1 MGPVGLGAPV
11 WFDRLQY
18 PHCMAPTVTLTRQ
31 QLYDLVWSKPM
42 TSIAAEFG
50 VSSVAFAKHCTK
62 LDVPRPGRG
71 YWQQLRMRLEPERD
85 PLRAAGED
93 TPDSVELTRHEKVP
107 GQERPAEPPPVVEVQ
122 DDLRGAHPLVAT
134 LRKALG
140 TSTRFGLGL
149 LAIRGVDHA
158 VLKVAKGNE
167 KRALLILDALFKALV
182 ARGHELQF
190 GECYPGGRQHAL
202 RVLIGKREVEIWLT
216 ERLEQTDHVETPEE
230 KDRRVRFGSSWAPK
244 FDQVPSGN
252 LVLEAKSPWDARL
265 RHRWR
270 DSEQQRLEGRL
281 GEVVLGLEAIAA
293 AWIEHDGRVEEE
305 QRARQREQEA
315 REATAA
321 RAAHLQALAKDLVGM
336 AEASDLADK
345 VRRFLDRVQTT
356 IPENQRS
363 EEFVAWFRWAAG
375 QATSLDPL
383 SRPERIA
390 KRMTPDGPLG

>member
-1 MGPVGLGAPV
+1 VG
-11 WFDRLQY
+11 
-18 PHCMAPTVTLTRQ
+18 
-31 QLYDLVWSKPM
+31 
-42 TSIAAEFG
+42 
-50 VSSVAFAKHCTK
+50 
-62 LDVPRPGRG
+62 
-71 YWQQLRMRLEPERD
+71 
-85 PLRAAGED
+85 
-93 TPDSVELTRHEKVP
+93 
-107 GQERPAEPPPVVEVQ
+107 
-122 DDLRGAHPLVAT
+122 
-134 LRKALG
+134 
-140 TSTRFGLGL
+140 
-149 LAIRGVDHA
+149 
-158 VLKVAKGNE
+158 KGNE

-182 ARGHELQF
+182 ARGHELRF

-202 RVLIGKREVEIWLT
+202 YVLIGKREVEIWLA

-252 LVLEAKSPWDARL
+252 FVLEAKSPWDARL

-293 AWIEHDGRVEEE
+293 AWVEHDGRVEEE

-315 REATAA
+315 REKTAA

-336 AEASDLADK
+336 AEAADLADK

-363 EEFVAWFRWAAG
+363 EEFVAWLRWATG
-375 QATSLDPL
+375 QATAIDPL

-390 KRMTPDGPLG
+390 KRMTPNGTPG